1 MTLEERFA
9 QTDFSRLSKVKDSLL
24 LRLKLRRRALNDE
37 MSLEELDKVTAA
49 GTATKQDNFKK

>member
-37 MSLEELDKVTAA
+37 MSLEELDKVTDA